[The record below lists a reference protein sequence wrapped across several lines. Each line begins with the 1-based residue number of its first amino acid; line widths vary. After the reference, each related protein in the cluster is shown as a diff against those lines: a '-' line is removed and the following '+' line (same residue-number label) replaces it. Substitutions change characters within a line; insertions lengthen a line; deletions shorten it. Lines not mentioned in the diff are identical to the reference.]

1 MSLQAIGEWSGG
13 LVFVSIIPYA
23 IRTYE
28 RKIQPVVTTW
38 SLWSL
43 IGLAVL
49 LTYRSSGA
57 EANVW
62 PAVFGFINPILITI
76 LSAWKHGEWKRLT
89 LSERLCFLFGVA
101 SLTMWIFTRRDA
113 NLAQYALYVA
123 IAADICAAIPTI
135 IFVWKQPDRDRPL
148 SWVVFAIGYFV
159 AVFAIPEDTVANW
172 ILPVY
177 MTVVSLVVAFPL
189 VLYRLRQRTQLRHW
203 V

>member
-1 MSLQAIGEWSGG
+1 

-62 PAVFGFINPILITI
+62 PAVFGFVNPILITT
-76 LSAWKHGEWKRLT
+76 LSVCRQGEWKKPT
-89 LSERLCFLFGVA
+89 LSERFCFLFGVA
-101 SLTMWIFTRRDA
+101 SLAMWIFLWRNA

-135 IFVWKQPDRDRPL
+135 IFVWKQPDRDRPF
-148 SWVVFAIGYFV
+148 SWVVFAIGYFL
-159 AVFAIPEDTVANW
+159 AIFAIPQDTVANW
-172 ILPVY
+172 ILPLY
-177 MTVVSLVVAFPL
+177 MTVVSLVVALPL
-189 VLYRLRQRTQLRHW
+189 ALYRVRQRMPLKYW
-203 V
+203 A